1 MKFDGA
7 GKMGTGKA
15 EVKRGRVASAS
26 RPRGPASADLAAKIA
41 RPRGGRPTKQA
52 AEELGQRI
60 LDTAARLFSSQ
71 GFAATTMEQVAAECG
86 AGKDTI
92 YRRYPSKA
100 MLFTALMDQL
110 RARVLAEI
118 DEAMGEDGPPLERLR
133 TYARTLLS
141 INMRPE
147 LLALNRVAL
156 AEAVPSGGVGTPT
169 AADDP
174 FMVRFADLVRSAQTE
189 GLVVTGDPLFIAD
202 QLLYATSIKPMIRA
216 MLGDTQFTDLASQD
230 LYFGQAWN
238 LAMAGVAR
246 KSNLSSSDH

>member
-1 MKFDGA
+1 
-7 GKMGTGKA
+7 MGTAKA
-15 EVKRGRVASAS
+15 EVKRKGVAVSRSRSPAAASA
-26 RPRGPASADLAAKIA
+26 P

-92 YRRYPSKA
+92 YRRYPSKDA
-100 MLFTALMDQL
+100 LFTALMNQL
-110 RARVLAEI
+110 RAGIVAEI
-118 DEAMGEDGPPLERLR
+118 DAATDKDGPAVGRLR

-156 AEAVPSGGVGTPT
+156 AEAVPSGGVGTPHP
-169 AADDP
+169 AEDP
-174 FMVRFADLVRSAQTE
+174 FMVRFADLVRNAQAE
-189 GLVVTGDPLFIAD
+189 GFVVKGDPLFIAD
-202 QLLYATSIKPMIRA
+202 QLLHATSIKPMIRA
-216 MLGDTQFTDLASQD
+216 MLGDAEFADVERQD
-230 LYFGQAWN
+230 RYFDQAWD

-246 KSNLSSSDH
+246 KSGPSRAGR

>member
-1 MKFDGA
+1 M
-7 GKMGTGKA
+7 
-15 EVKRGRVASAS
+15 KRGVVASDS
-26 RPRGPASADLAAKIA
+26 RPRGPASANPAANPAAKIA

-100 MLFTALMDQL
+100 ALFTALMDQL
-110 RARVLAEI
+110 RTRVMAEI
-118 DEAMGEDGPPLERLR
+118 DAAMGVDGAPLERLR

-156 AEAVPSGGVGTPT
+156 AEAVPAGGVGTPT
-169 AADDP
+169 AAEDP
-174 FMVRFADLVRSAQTE
+174 FMVRFADLVRSAQSK
-189 GLVVTGDPLFIAD
+189 GLVVAGDSLFIAD

-216 MLGDTQFTDLASQD
+216 MLGDSQFTDLASQD
-230 LYFGQAWN
+230 LYFGQAWD
-238 LAMAGVAR
+238 LAMAGIVR
-246 KSNLSSSDH
+246 KPNLSSSDH